1 MTINT
6 SLSATNFQTAK
17 AHGHK
22 HTQAAGS
29 KPQTNATTDTSLIS
43 DSDAVSAEN
52 QMAAASITN
61 PADASQVIAGLRA
74 ALLQSPDQALQAQ
87 ENISSETVMAL
98 LA

>member
-6 SLSATNFQTAK
+6 SLSASNFQATK

-29 KPQTNATTDTSLIS
+29 KPQAGNTADTSLIS

-52 QMAAASITN
+52 QVAATSIN
-61 PADASQVIAGLRA
+61 DPVDATKVIAGLRA

-87 ENISSETVMAL
+87 GNISPETVMAL